1 MITKDHTSAPIIQMV
16 TIIKMLRT
24 LSNAVLY
31 RYDAKNMYEKR
42 EYVELRSDR
51 YIDPSIETINN
62 NMRNTWV

>member
-1 MITKDHTSAPIIQMV
+1 MITNDHTSAPMIQIV
-16 TIIKMLRT
+16 TIINILST

-51 YIDPSIETINN
+51 YIDPSIEMVNSS
-62 NMRNTWV
+62 MRNTWV